1 MTDQKKKTV
10 LFSVLAVICAVAS
23 LAFII
28 LSMLTPGTR
37 YLPVGLAAGVI
48 GMVFSR
54 LAARCAKKQSE

>member
-23 LAFII
+23 LALIVF
-28 LSMLTPGTR
+28 SMLTPGIR
-37 YLPVGLAAGVI
+37 YLAVGLAAGVI

-54 LAARCAKKQSE
+54 LAAGSAKKQSE